1 MAPYRT
7 GRTTRCI
14 DEHRVGA
21 SRPERRRLKIGGN
34 APNRHSRAAGRIGK
48 TTHALVPGVTRQ
60 NPRAPGFEGDGF
72 AAWRCAGVVDHFSGR
87 DSCVGG
93 HKRMGGVLDDE
104 SAFRVAWKVSGY
116 RGPAIGYR
124 VKANARVKRSDL
136 GPETCFVESIK
147 QRVLIPPRG
156 LDEQL
161 RLPVI
166 PFY

>member
-1 MAPYRT
+1 
-7 GRTTRCI
+7 
-14 DEHRVGA
+14 
-21 SRPERRRLKIGGN
+21 
-34 APNRHSRAAGRIGK
+34 
-48 TTHALVPGVTRQ
+48 
-60 NPRAPGFEGDGF
+60 
-72 AAWRCAGVVDHFSGR
+72 
-87 DSCVGG
+87 
-93 HKRMGGVLDDE
+93 MGGVLDDE